1 MGVFLGWTVFSKV
14 SVGLVCAAVFGL
26 LFLAA
31 LWRSWRTAPWG
42 LAVCSV
48 IGALIGAWRAYFPDP
63 VSYEWNYFITRYGH
77 GNVVRFYLLHYYHLW
92 LALAIVVV
100 LTKVR
105 ARRTVPSHSERAP
118 TATEYLRWTVLAFVL
133 GLPSLHMTIAGGS
146 GYYFTNIAMWCAIPA
161 IVLAALQLIEGRSL
175 RLYAASSAVVIGLI
189 VPSVRWHARRIPAT
203 LHQAKVDA
211 RTAQTQHGT
220 PLGKYIAACHRIAS
234 TTGAQT
240 MVYLAKSESR
250 YFGAFD
256 TSTNRECEVAP
267 FILVKECARPL
278 LYGVPSNDPIC
289 ADSVMV
295 KRWLGSEYAQ
305 FPDVPTHEDLCGHAR
320 RYGMAKYVT
329 MRWNDAT
336 ADVDVTDSTC
346 N

>member
-1 MGVFLGWTVFSKV
+1 
-14 SVGLVCAAVFGL
+14 
-26 LFLAA
+26 
-31 LWRSWRTAPWG
+31 
-42 LAVCSV
+42 
-48 IGALIGAWRAYFPDP
+48 
-63 VSYEWNYFITRYGH
+63 
-77 GNVVRFYLLHYYHLW
+77 
-92 LALAIVVV
+92 
-100 LTKVR
+100 
-105 ARRTVPSHSERAP
+105 
-118 TATEYLRWTVLAFVL
+118 
-133 GLPSLHMTIAGGS
+133 
-146 GYYFTNIAMWCAIPA
+146 
-161 IVLAALQLIEGRSL
+161 
-175 RLYAASSAVVIGLI
+175 
-189 VPSVRWHARRIPAT
+189 
-203 LHQAKVDA
+203 
-211 RTAQTQHGT
+211 
-220 PLGKYIAACHRIAS
+220 
-234 TTGAQT
+234 

-305 FPDVPTHEDLCGHAR
+305 FPDVPTHEDLCDQAR
-320 RYGMAKYVT
+320 HYGMAKYVT